1 MSKLEQRIR
10 EAIDDLRSELLPGV
24 DCNKVVE
31 STAAEYDLKDA
42 LLRRLFKLAT
52 SKTPE
57 EYSQIPPELRRYPI
71 KPAGPPPNKTPGPS
85 QLDLFEIQTIA
96 EKMGVEP
103 QDVAD
108 FLERPKRWL

>member
-1 MSKLEQRIR
+1 MSKHEQRIR

-24 DCNKVVE
+24 ECNKVVE
-31 STAAEYDLKDA
+31 STAAEYHLNAA
-42 LLRRLFKLAT
+42 LLRRLFKQAT

-71 KPAGPPPNKTPGPS
+71 TRAGPPPNKTPAPS

-96 EKMGVEP
+96 KKMRVKT

-108 FLERPKRWL
+108 FLTRPKRWL